1 MTGPRVT
8 CKVSSDVPGKLAG
21 GRQGGIWGPLIRE
34 HHGGALGCTREF
46 NFVVTVS
53 RRVSGGD
60 APGAGPAGV
69 EFIRVRLRGLCSLWV
84 LHLLSGFPAV
94 CLSVSP
100 TRVGRAEPPQ
110 EPCRGAQGRA
120 ARARPPACTNVNECA
135 SEGGSCGGSRP
146 EARAGALPP
155 ADRQGWVRSGAW
167 AQHDSWLPA
176 QLGAALP
183 VGFRNIREG
192 AHG

>member
-21 GRQGGIWGPLIRE
+21 GRQGGIWGPLIHE
-34 HHGGALGCTREF
+34 HHGGGLGCTREF

-94 CLSVSP
+94 CLSPPRGSAGLSLLRSP
-100 TRVGRAEPPQ
+100 AGER
-110 EPCRGAQGRA
+110 RGGQQGL
-120 ARARPPACTNVNECA
+120 
-135 SEGGSCGGSRP
+135 G
-146 EARAGALPP
+146 LPL
-155 ADRQGWVRSGAW
+155 V
-167 AQHDSWLPA
+167 LM
-176 QLGAALP
+176 
-183 VGFRNIREG
+183 
-192 AHG
+192 